1 MNPRFLLAAN
11 ILEDLIDDVP
21 VDTADSIRDIL
32 DEIERLVLTSRERD
46 EPAAGDGVERYSDV
60 LAESLRR
67 VARSLDPSHRIH

>member
-21 VDTADSIRDIL
+21 EDTADSIRDIL
-32 DEIERLVLTSRERD
+32 DEIERLVLTSREL
-46 EPAAGDGVERYSDV
+46 EQPGPEDGVERYSDV